1 MLGYGRVLAET
12 ELGHDHRNATPG
24 KERNAVVSLSRRQ
37 VVTAIPAAAFAAGL
51 PRGSAIAQDGRD
63 DARGIVDGCDYRR
76 AERLE

>member
-1 MLGYGRVLAET
+1 
-12 ELGHDHRNATPG
+12 
-24 KERNAVVSLSRRQ
+24 VSLSRRQ

-63 DARGIVDGCDYRR
+63 DAPGIVDGCDYRR